1 MGVKI
6 GGYKPGGAAA
16 GSAGGTA
23 ASAVGD
29 SLFWKTLELINRPSS
44 ASFGAVTALQEGDD
58 PFDRAMKALRG
69 EAEYSGR
76 DVLEN
81 FGVDPESTAGKY
93 GGFALDVL
101 NPLDPL
107 NYVGGLGAATKA
119 GRAAKLVGKA
129 AEHWDDAARAGERG
143 LVTFAG
149 HRVPV
154 PFDAQILGGM
164 ERAGKAVAES
174 SMGRGF
180 ATLFGGKRGAVAA
193 QAGLAGIPDE
203 AVRATFD
210 AEEEAARIA
219 NKFQLDTEAEIRAFD
234 ALRGE
239 DRGALLET
247 IGRAYRGDV
256 DYVAAANDYIRMGTP
271 GFAERKAA
279 WDAADTFMKKQSGF
293 LSQLEGTGMDAYALP
308 YSGHFPRLP
317 QVKPG
322 MDTPNLGEKVFEE
335 QWNALQGPS
344 RNAFNKLL
352 LPGSIEP
359 VAVQTLTDAGKAE
372 YFRLGKKYFDEAQR
386 EDPQYI
392 AEFLRKHRK
401 TPGELNASG
410 NTALSYETSPAVVF
424 KKMRDD
430 AMANVKGDALV
441 KSLERVGIA
450 KPWDDGVHLP
460 AVDEN
465 GRNLFVKV
473 DQGRYAAKPLAIP
486 VDQARALQKMLDV
499 LSPSQDKALMG
510 AMINQAMPQLLKDAG
525 LMQWWK
531 AAAIFGGG
539 PSYFSRNFFTGVV
552 KNMYE
557 GMGIANPQT
566 PRFYAAA
573 VDTIG
578 KSLRGQWGANDYI
591 TLRNGTKLSKKRL
604 YQEYMIRQMHGG
616 GLPDIDIIEAGA
628 GPSKKLRERVFRVP
642 RKINEQVEMSVRL
655 PLAMKTIEDT
665 LAEAQKRG
673 IAVPEV
679 IDALQ
684 ESAQGVIGQ
693 AGDIVDR
700 AFKNADQQV
709 KLSHFDYTDLA
720 PFEEGLRRTWVPF
733 YTWMRKNIPSETV
746 NMLQRPGKYMPF
758 VRAYYE
764 TFDQAGIVP
773 EDLPEWMASNFAVP
787 IGETQDGRRKVLDL
801 TGFLPFMDVFET
813 MNALVGEPRTGEG
826 RLSTIGR
833 YVGTRFNPFLSEG
846 AEQALQKEFLTARDF
861 GDLPTEMFGA
871 SLSPQSAGLINLFRP
886 ARELDRLN
894 PGGVFTEIGNAT
906 GQFEGDVRPR
916 RNEPGEAERWLRFGT
931 GLKFYGAD
939 PDQANL
945 SRNERAK
952 KAARLRKMA
961 MRAKREGRG
970 GEARY
975 LENQAN
981 EVEGA

>member
-6 GGYKPGGAAA
+6 GGYKPGGVPSA
-16 GSAGGTA
+16 SAGD
-23 ASAVGD
+23 D
-29 SLFWKTLELINRPSS
+29 SLFWKTLEVINRPSS
-44 ASFGAVTALQEGDD
+44 ASFGVVTALQEGDD
-58 PFDRAMKALRG
+58 PFERAMKALKG
-69 EAEYSGR
+69 EAEYSGK
-76 DVLEN
+76 DVLGN
-81 FGVDPESTAGKY
+81 FGVDPESTAGKW
-93 GGFALDVL
+93 GGFALDVV

-129 AEHWDDAARAGERG
+129 ASSWSDAARAGERG

-154 PFDAQILGGM
+154 PFDAQILGAM
-164 ERAGKAVAES
+164 EKTGVRIQES
-174 SMGRGF
+174 ALGRGMQS
-180 ATLFGGKRGAVAA
+180 LFGGKRGAVAA

-210 AEEEAARIA
+210 AEDEAARIA
-219 NKFQLDTEAEIRAFD
+219 NKFQFDTEGEIKALD

-239 DRGALLET
+239 DKGALLET
-247 IGRAYRGDV
+247 IGRAYRGDM
-256 DYVAAANDYIRMGTP
+256 DYVTAANDYVRMGAP

-279 WDAADTFMKKQSGF
+279 WDAADSFMKKQSGF
-293 LSQLEGTGMDAYALP
+293 LSPLDRTGMDAYALP
-308 YSGHFPRLP
+308 YAGHFPRLP

-322 MDTPNLGEKVFEE
+322 MDTPNLGEKIFEE
-335 QWNALQGPS
+335 QWNALTGPS
-344 RNAFNKLL
+344 KNPFNKLL

-372 YFRLGKKYFDEAQR
+372 YFRLGKKYFDEAHR

-401 TPGELNASG
+401 TPGELNASP

-441 KSLERVGIA
+441 RSLERVGIA
-450 KPWDDGVHLP
+450 KPWDDAVHLP
-460 AVDEN
+460 AVDET
-465 GRNLFVKV
+465 GRNIFVKV

-499 LSPSQDKALMG
+499 LSPGADKALMG

-525 LMQWWK
+525 IMQWWK

-539 PSYFSRNFFTGVV
+539 PSYFARNFWTGVV
-552 KNMYE
+552 KNYYE
-557 GMGIANPQT
+557 GLGIANAQT
-566 PRFYAAA
+566 PRFYAAG

-578 KSLRGQWGANDYI
+578 KALRGKWGANDFI
-591 TLRNGTKLSKKRL
+591 TLRNGTKLSKQRL

-616 GLPDIDIIEAGA
+616 GLPDIDIVEAGA
-628 GPSKKLRERVFRVP
+628 GPSKALRERVFRVP
-642 RKINEQVEMSVRL
+642 RKINEQVEMSIRL

-679 IDALQ
+679 IGALDQ
-684 ESAQGVIGQ
+684 SPQGVIGQ
-693 AGDIVDR
+693 ADDIVER

-709 KLSHFDYTDLA
+709 KLSHFDYTDLS
-720 PFEEGLRRTWVPF
+720 PFEEGLRRTWIPF
-733 YTWMRKNIPSETV
+733 YTWMRKNIPSETM
-746 NMLQRPGKYMPF
+746 NMLQRPGQYMPF
-758 VRAYYE
+758 VRGYYE
-764 TFDQAGIVP
+764 TFKEAGIVP
-773 EDLPEWMASNFAVP
+773 EDLPEWMATNFAVP
-787 IGETQDGRRKVLDL
+787 VGETQDGRRKVLDL

-813 MNALVGEPRTGEG
+813 LNALVGEPRTGEG
-826 RLSTIGR
+826 RLSTLGR

-846 AEQALQKEFLTARDF
+846 AEQALQKELLTGRDF
-861 GDLPTEMFGA
+861 GDLPTEQFGM
-871 SLSPQSAGLINLFRP
+871 SLSPQAAGLINLFRP

-894 PGGVFTEIGNAT
+894 PGGVFTSIGNAT

-916 RNEPGEAERWLRFGT
+916 RNEPGELERWTRFGT
-931 GLKFYGAD
+931 GIKFYGAD
-939 PDQANL
+939 PDAANI
-945 SRNERAK
+945 SKNERAK

-961 MRAKREGRG
+961 KRAKREGRG
-970 GEARY
+970 GEASY
-975 LENQAN
+975 LEDQAN
-981 EVEGA
+981 ELEGL